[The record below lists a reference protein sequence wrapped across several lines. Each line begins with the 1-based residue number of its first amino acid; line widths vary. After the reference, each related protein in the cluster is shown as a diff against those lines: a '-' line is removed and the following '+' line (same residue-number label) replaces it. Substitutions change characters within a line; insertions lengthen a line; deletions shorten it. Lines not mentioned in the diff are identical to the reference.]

1 MCTKFIFLLLIS
13 NCNSFLIDCQ
23 TDIDCIHL
31 NTFGRHKCFVKKCQ
45 SVDYLLEMNLKGGE
59 VYEEEP
65 HDGSSLPPNLIH
77 DHDLTFPHDMSTAI
91 QSGKSARKYEKQCIV
106 FLYIIIKLQ
115 NVM

>member
-1 MCTKFIFLLLIS
+1 MKGGEVYEEESHDGSSPPPMII
-13 NCNSFLIDCQ
+13 
-23 TDIDCIHL
+23 
-31 NTFGRHKCFVKKCQ
+31 GE
-45 SVDYLLEMNLKGGE
+45 DYLLDMNLKGGE

>member
-1 MCTKFIFLLLIS
+1 M
-13 NCNSFLIDCQ
+13 
-23 TDIDCIHL
+23 
-31 NTFGRHKCFVKKCQ
+31 
-45 SVDYLLEMNLKGGE
+45 KGGE
-59 VYEEEP
+59 GYEEEIIQEP
-65 HDGSSLPPNLIH
+65 RHDTSPPPILNPDHYINSPPPNLTH